1 MIDSMKTIIH
11 NLFTI
16 TWIRILVI
24 DAAAVAIGIFT
35 EALSSRL
42 GASGGIDWHKVPSAW
57 EFWAI
62 VSCVV
67 IGIFHQVVG
76 AVFDSHD
83 RQRFEA
89 KVDQILANTTPPPE
103 QPQPVPEEITVQ
115 SAEATVRFSKAFD
128 DSYAK
133 LDRYMQAKVGAVLQK
148 VQQMKLNE
156 LLSSRIVHRVKGH
169 DEQMY
174 VLRVNNNYRIL
185 FTVGREADEDYILL
199 NSLASRDDILK

>member
-1 MIDSMKTIIH
+1 MNTIIQ
-11 NLFTI
+11 NLFTF

-42 GASGGIDWHKVPSAW
+42 GSNGGIDWQLVPYAW
-57 EFWAI
+57 EFWVI
-62 VSCVV
+62 VICVF

-76 AVFDSHD
+76 AVFDSRD
-83 RQRFEA
+83 RQRFES
-89 KVDQILANTTPPPE
+89 KLDQILANTTIPPA
-103 QPQPVPEEITVQ
+103 QPQPAPEGITVQ
-115 SAEATVRFSKAFD
+115 SAKATIRFSKAFD
-128 DSYAK
+128 DSYVK
-133 LDRYMQAKVGAVLQK
+133 LDGHMQTIVRAVLQK
-148 VQQMKLNE
+148 AQQME
-156 LLSSRIVHRVKGH
+156 LDEFLSSRIVHRVKGH

-185 FTVGREADEDYILL
+185 FTVGREVDEDYILL